1 MLLFLL
7 FLYKYY
13 CCHCT
18 GYDRDHYYDWNNRK
32 SATARLYITVC
43 IHIHIRVI
51 YCLSDFQLKILR
63 SFRYISRFIF
73 IRKSHSNLRI
83 SIRHFFAF
91 QHGINRTG
99 CTSFHI
105 SDENLLFFD
114 SISFKSGFCIIQFN
128 SSQIIKTAHNI
139 CLATDLNGLR
149 ADFKFAEFEPCILFY
164 RNRDR

>member
-1 MLLFLL
+1 MSWIDLLRMSASNIKRRKLRT

-18 GYDRDHYYDWNNRK
+18 GYDRDYNYDRNNRK
-32 SATARLYITVC
+32 SAAACLYITVC
-43 IHIHIRVI
+43 IHMHIRVI
-51 YCLSDFQLKILR
+51 YCFSDFQLKILR

-73 IRKSHSNLRI
+73 IRKSHGNLRI

-114 SISFKSGFCIIQFN
+114 SISFKSGFLLFVLTSFLAFRIICFFL
-128 SSQIIKTAHNI
+128 I
-139 CLATDLNGLR
+139 
-149 ADFKFAEFEPCILFY
+149 
-164 RNRDR
+164 